1 MPRNLERT
9 SVADPAKL
17 VVGEEVGMANA
28 QGQNESERRAE
39 VIERHNRD
47 LLAIQDE
54 EKENAVLIRQTEGE
68 VERNTARRD
77 QAAVRVRE
85 MEANIEQYAR
95 QEIGPIYTAAQAA
108 ELRVYVMKAQLELLQ
123 SKRECLER
131 RKAAL
136 RELLP
141 LLEAPSPLASLG
153 DQADGGAPAVGASSK
168 LATISIIHAQE
179 DERKRLSRQM
189 HDGPAQALT
198 NLILQAEI
206 CERYMAS
213 DPARG
218 KVELSNLRTMVNG
231 TFRGV
236 REFIFDLRPM
246 ILDDLGLVP
255 TLRKYVQG
263 YQEKNKLP
271 TTLTVTGKDRRL
283 PQEIE
288 VALFRAIQ
296 ESLTNAAAHAKA
308 TQVQVHVDMRDD
320 SVVHALIEDNGIGFD
335 VGGVLQAARER
346 RTLGISGILDRV
358 ESLGGAVSFESSP
371 GRGTRVK
378 VDVPL

>member
-1 MPRNLERT
+1 MAT
-9 SVADPAKL
+9 SQ
-17 VVGEEVGMANA
+17 GETEIDL
-28 QGQNESERRAE
+28 RAE
-39 VIERHNRD
+39 QMQRQNRE
-47 LLAIQDE
+47 LQALQNE
-54 EKENAVLIRQTEGE
+54 EKEIAVLIRQTEGE

-95 QEIGPIYTAAQAA
+95 QEIGPIYSAAQSA

-123 SKRECLER
+123 AKRDCQER
-131 RKAAL
+131 HKATL
-136 RELLP
+136 REVLP
-141 LLEAPSPLASLG
+141 LLEAPAQQTNSGGSPSTAASANAG
-153 DQADGGAPAVGASSK
+153 NKS
-168 LATISIIHAQE
+168 ATISIIHAQE

-213 DPARG
+213 DAARG

-255 TLRKYVQG
+255 TLRKYTQG

-288 VALFRAIQ
+288 VALFRTIQ
-296 ESLTNAAAHAKA
+296 ESLTNAAEHAKA
-308 TQVQVHVDMRDD
+308 SQVQVHVDLRDD
-320 SVVHALIEDNGIGFD
+320 DVVHALIEDNGIGFD
-335 VGGVLQAARER
+335 VSGALQAARER
-346 RTLGISGILDRV
+346 RTLGIAGILDRV
-358 ESLGGAVSFESSP
+358 ESLGGAVVFESSP
-371 GRGTRVK
+371 GRGSRVK

>member
-1 MPRNLERT
+1 MAT
-9 SVADPAKL
+9 AQSQADSDP
-17 VVGEEVGMANA
+17 
-28 QGQNESERRAE
+28 RAE
-39 VIERHNRD
+39 QIQRHNAE
-47 LLAIQDE
+47 LQSLQNN
-54 EKENAVLIRQTEGE
+54 EKEIAVLIRQTEGE
-68 VERNTARRD
+68 VERNSARRD

-95 QEIGPIYTAAQAA
+95 QEIGPIYAAAQSA

-123 SKRECLER
+123 AKRECMDR
-131 RKAAL
+131 HKATL
-136 RELLP
+136 RDILP
-141 LLEAPSPLASLG
+141 LLDSSAQLAAGG
-153 DQADGGAPAVGASSK
+153 DSSRAVPAGGAANGGSVADAANAGSK
-168 LATISIIHAQE
+168 SATVSIIHAQE

-189 HDGPAQALT
+189 HDGPAQSLT

-213 DPARG
+213 DPVRG
-218 KVELSNLRTMVNG
+218 KAELSNLRNMVNG

-255 TLRKYVQG
+255 TLRKYIQG
-263 YQEKNKLP
+263 YQEKNKFP
-271 TTLTVTGKDRRL
+271 TTLTVSGKDRRL

-296 ESLTNAAAHAKA
+296 ESLTNAAQHAKA
-308 TQVQVHVDMRDD
+308 TQVQVNVDLRDD
-320 SVVHALIEDNGIGFD
+320 TVVHASIEDNGIGFD
-335 VGGVLQAARER
+335 VSSVLQAARER
-346 RTLGISGILDRV
+346 RTQGIAGILDRV
-358 ESLGGAVSFESSP
+358 ECLGGTVVFESSP
-371 GRGTRVK
+371 GRGARVK

>member
-1 MPRNLERT
+1 
-9 SVADPAKL
+9 
-17 VVGEEVGMANA
+17 MATP
-28 QGQNESERRAE
+28 QGQGESERRAE
-39 VIERHNRD
+39 LIERHNRD

-77 QAAVRVRE
+77 QAVVRVRE

-95 QEIGPIYTAAQAA
+95 QEIGPIYAAAQAA
-108 ELRVYVMKAQLELLQ
+108 EMRLYVMKAQLELLQ
-123 SKRECLER
+123 AKRDCLER
-131 RKAAL
+131 HKTAL
-136 RELLP
+136 REILP
-141 LLEAPSPLASLG
+141 LLDALRLPATSG
-153 DQADGGAPAVGASSK
+153 DLPRAASSSGVNGSANK
-168 LATISIIHAQE
+168 IATISIIHAQE

-296 ESLTNAAAHAKA
+296 ESLTNAAEHAKA
-308 TQVQVHVDMRDD
+308 TQVQVNVDMRDD
-320 SVVHALIEDNGIGFD
+320 AIIHAIIEDNGIGFD

-358 ESLGGAVSFESSP
+358 ESLNGTVVFESSP
-371 GRGTRVK
+371 GRGSRVK

>member
-1 MPRNLERT
+1 MAT
-9 SVADPAKL
+9 S
-17 VVGEEVGMANA
+17 
-28 QGQNESERRAE
+28 QSETATDRRAE
-39 VIERHNRD
+39 QTQRQRGE
-47 LLAIQDE
+47 LEALQSE
-54 EKENAVLIRQTEGE
+54 EKEIAVLIRQTEGE

-95 QEIGPIYTAAQAA
+95 QEIGPIYAAAQAA
-108 ELRVYVMKAQLELLQ
+108 ELRVYVMKAQLELLLA
-123 SKRECLER
+123 KRECQER
-131 RKAAL
+131 HKATL

-141 LLEAPSPLASLG
+141 LLDAPGQQSSPV
-153 DQADGGAPAVGASSK
+153 GGPSAASSAIVGEK
-168 LATISIIHAQE
+168 TATMSIIHAQE

-218 KVELSNLRTMVNG
+218 KAELTNLRTMVNG

-246 ILDDLGLVP
+246 ILDDLGLIP
-255 TLRKYVQG
+255 TLRKYIQG

-271 TTLTVTGKDRRL
+271 TSLTVTGKERRL

-296 ESLTNAAAHAKA
+296 ESLTNAAEHAKA
-308 TQVQVHVDMRDD
+308 TQVQVHVDLRDD
-320 SVVHALIEDNGIGFD
+320 VAVHALIEDNGIGFD
-335 VGGVLQAARER
+335 VSAVLQAARER
-346 RTLGISGILDRV
+346 RTMGIAGILDRV
-358 ESLGGAVSFESSP
+358 EALGGSAVFESAP
-371 GRGTRVK
+371 GRGSRVK